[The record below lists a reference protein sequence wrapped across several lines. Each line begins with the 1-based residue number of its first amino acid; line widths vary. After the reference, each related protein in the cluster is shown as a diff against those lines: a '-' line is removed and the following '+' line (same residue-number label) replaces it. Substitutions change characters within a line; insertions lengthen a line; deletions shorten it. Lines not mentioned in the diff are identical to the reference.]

1 MEGTRESNSDDPF
14 CRSCYWTSKW
24 RQQVRCASVELKGIF
39 PGGLRA
45 REIWEPV
52 FSSRWY
58 VFKVM
63 GLDYIVQA
71 TSVAKAKGQDLCLRP
86 HQPVFLDASWLQA
99 PV

>member
-52 FSSRWY
+52 FS
-58 VFKVM
+58 M
-63 GLDYIVQA
+63 
-71 TSVAKAKGQDLCLRP
+71 
-86 HQPVFLDASWLQA
+86 
-99 PV
+99 